1 MSKKRVAIMGL
12 GLMGSGMAGRL
23 LSAEFPL
30 TVYNRNPE
38 KTAPF
43 ANAGAKVAGSPREAA
58 ANSDVIISMVADDA
72 ASRGVWLG
80 ENGALAGSAPG
91 TVLIESGTLTVGW
104 IKELAA
110 IASQR
115 GYEFLDA
122 PVTGTKPQAAAGQLR
137 FLVGGPAAALETVR
151 PVLSVL
157 GQEIVHLGPTG
168 SGALMKL
175 VNNFVCAAQLAS
187 LAEAV
192 ALIGAAGLDRDKMLA
207 VLTSGAPG
215 SPLVKSASAR
225 AISGEPGVN
234 FYLRL
239 MAKDISYAMEEG
251 ATRGVPMQT
260 AASTLA
266 VFQHAI
272 DAGRGDMDLSAIIG
286 SVEPIQSTAK
296 KL

>member
-1 MSKKRVAIMGL
+1 MSKKRVAILGL

-23 LSAEFPL
+23 HSAGFPL

-38 KTAPF
+38 KTSPF
-43 ANAGAKVAGSPREAA
+43 AKAGAKVAGSPREAA
-58 ANSDVIISMVADDA
+58 ANSDVIISIVADDA

-80 ENGALAGSAPG
+80 ENGALAGASPG

-110 IASQR
+110 VAAQR
-115 GYEFLDA
+115 GCEFLDA
-122 PVTGTKPQAAAGQLR
+122 PVTGTKPQATAGQLR
-137 FLVGGPAAALETVR
+137 FLVGGSAAALETVR

-157 GQEIVHLGPTG
+157 GHEIVHLGPTG

-175 VNNFVCAAQLAS
+175 VNNFVCAVQLGS

-192 ALIGAAGLDRDKMLA
+192 ALMGAGGLDRDKALA

-215 SPLVKSASAR
+215 SPLVKTASAR

-239 MAKDISYAMEEG
+239 MAKDISYAMEE
-251 ATRGVPMQT
+251 ATARGVPMQT
-260 AASTLA
+260 AASALA

-272 DAGRGDMDLSAIIG
+272 DAGRGELDLSAIIG
-286 SVEPIQSTAK
+286 SVERIQSTAK
-296 KL
+296 KF